1 MSDDAD
7 LRLHRLLG
15 GEALA
20 GLRRKL
26 RRRFERISAAAP
38 SGTMKLAE
46 LTAAEHEALALLT
59 GRPARSRKS
68 LLIDLASLDA
78 ALARAG
84 LAVSL
89 RAALEQLD
97 GPIADKAAIEQDK
110 RERWSAVAAGG
121 DHGGL
126 ATFLATGAG
135 LGLLK
140 RLARQDT
147 ETADHICDAAR
158 AVLRRLPAAGLP
170 RAGLAADTLGDAHAL
185 DTGRPVAT
193 LVLAVLRRSSGEPAT
208 DDAGEEGAGEERE
221 AADGTERARSV
232 WARAGILVNELA
244 RPALLL
250 NLPVRAGAP
259 LAEPGEP
266 AYVSLRQLLR
276 SPPLW
281 DVDGRTIH
289 VCENPNLL
297 AIAADRLGSGCRPL
311 VSTDGMPAAAQRTLL
326 GQLAAAGARLYYH
339 GDFDWPG
346 LRIAGRILADFPA
359 RPWRFFTEDYEH
371 AVTVLA
377 DYRQTLVG
385 AALDVGWDERLGPAM
400 RRIGLAVP
408 EEALA
413 EQLLADLG

>member
-1 MSDDAD
+1 MSAEAD
-7 LRLHRLLG
+7 LRLQRLLG

-26 RRRFERISAAAP
+26 RRRFERLPATAP
-38 SGTMKLAE
+38 PGLMKLDD
-46 LTAAEHEALALLT
+46 LTAGEHEALALLT
-59 GRPARSRKS
+59 GRSARYRKS
-68 LLIDLASLDA
+68 LLLDLAALDA
-78 ALARAG
+78 ALARVG

-89 RAALEQLD
+89 RAALERLD
-97 GPIADKAAIEQDK
+97 GPIADKAAVEQDK
-110 RERWSAVAAGG
+110 RERWSAVTAGG

-126 ATFLATGAG
+126 AAFLATGAG

-140 RLARQDT
+140 RLTRQDT
-147 ETADHICDAAR
+147 EIANHICDAAR

-170 RAGLAADTLGDAHAL
+170 RAGLAAETLGDAHAL

-193 LVLAVLRRSSGEPAT
+193 LVLAVLRRSSGEEH
-208 DDAGEEGAGEERE
+208 AGEEVAGGERE
-221 AADGTERARSV
+221 EADGTERARSV

-244 RPALLL
+244 KPALLL
-250 NLPVRAGAP
+250 NLPIRTGVP

-266 AYVSLRQLLR
+266 GFVSLRRLLR
-276 SPPLW
+276 SPPDW
-281 DVDGRTIH
+281 DVDGRAVH

-297 AIAADRLGSGCRPL
+297 AIAADRLGRGCRPL

-326 GQLAAAGARLYYH
+326 EQLAAAGARLFYH

-346 LRIAGRILADFPA
+346 LLIAGRVLADFSA
-359 RPWRFFTEDYEH
+359 QPWRFLTADYER

-377 DYRQTLVG
+377 DYRQNLVG
-385 AALDVGWDERLGPAM
+385 AAVDAGWDERLGPVM

-413 EQLLADLG
+413 EQLLGDLG